1 MENIRVFEE
10 DGYIHFILRP
20 EELMRLRYSTEAKTP
35 FADFMD
41 RWLTQMK
48 TQVREN
54 TMDGY
59 RYAFEKHIKP
69 FFTARALILTMI
81 PIVNI
86 IMLFVW
92 AFSNG
97 TNPTKANWA
106 KAALILILVWIILGI
121 IFGGYFMRMFY
132 GNYPTY

>member
-1 MENIRVFEE
+1 MQEE
-10 DGYIHFILRP
+10 YKPAAI
-20 EELMRLRYSTEAKTP
+20 YSP
-35 FADFMD
+35 ISIGN
-41 RWLTQMK
+41 W
-48 TQVREN
+48 
-54 TMDGY
+54 
-59 RYAFEKHIKP
+59 IIS
-69 FFTARALILTMI
+69 LILTMI

-92 AFSNG
+92 A
-97 TNPTKANWA
+97 NPTKANWA

>member
-1 MENIRVFEE
+1 MQEE
-10 DGYIHFILRP
+10 YKPAAI
-20 EELMRLRYSTEAKTP
+20 YSP
-35 FADFMD
+35 ISIGN
-41 RWLTQMK
+41 W
-48 TQVREN
+48 
-54 TMDGY
+54 
-59 RYAFEKHIKP
+59 IIS
-69 FFTARALILTMI
+69 LILTMI

-121 IFGGYFMRMFY
+121 IFGGYIKKITARQTSSLNVFLVTTVTVVKI
-132 GNYPTY
+132 NL

>member
-1 MENIRVFEE
+1 MQEE
-10 DGYIHFILRP
+10 YKPAAI
-20 EELMRLRYSTEAKTP
+20 YSP
-35 FADFMD
+35 ISIGN
-41 RWLTQMK
+41 W
-48 TQVREN
+48 
-54 TMDGY
+54 
-59 RYAFEKHIKP
+59 IIS
-69 FFTARALILTMI
+69 LILTMI

-97 TNPTKANWA
+97 TNPTKANW
-106 KAALILILVWIILGI
+106 IILGI

>member
-1 MENIRVFEE
+1 MQEE
-10 DGYIHFILRP
+10 YKPAAI
-20 EELMRLRYSTEAKTP
+20 YSP
-35 FADFMD
+35 ISIGN
-41 RWLTQMK
+41 W
-48 TQVREN
+48 
-54 TMDGY
+54 
-59 RYAFEKHIKP
+59 IIS
-69 FFTARALILTMI
+69 LILTMI

-121 IFGGYFMRMFY
+121 IRHIKKITARQTSSLNVFLVTTVTVVKI
-132 GNYPTY
+132 NL

>member
-1 MENIRVFEE
+1 MQEE
-10 DGYIHFILRP
+10 YKPAAI
-20 EELMRLRYSTEAKTP
+20 YSP
-35 FADFMD
+35 ISIGN
-41 RWLTQMK
+41 W
-48 TQVREN
+48 
-54 TMDGY
+54 
-59 RYAFEKHIKP
+59 IIS
-69 FFTARALILTMI
+69 LILTMI

-97 TNPTKANWA
+97 TNPTKANWT

>member
-1 MENIRVFEE
+1 MQEE
-10 DGYIHFILRP
+10 YKPAAI
-20 EELMRLRYSTEAKTP
+20 YSP
-35 FADFMD
+35 ISIGN
-41 RWLTQMK
+41 W
-48 TQVREN
+48 
-54 TMDGY
+54 
-59 RYAFEKHIKP
+59 IIS
-69 FFTARALILTMI
+69 LILTMI

-92 AFSNG
+92 AFCNG

>member
-1 MENIRVFEE
+1 MQEE
-10 DGYIHFILRP
+10 YKPAAI
-20 EELMRLRYSTEAKTP
+20 YSP
-35 FADFMD
+35 ISIGN
-41 RWLTQMK
+41 W
-48 TQVREN
+48 
-54 TMDGY
+54 
-59 RYAFEKHIKP
+59 IIS
-69 FFTARALILTMI
+69 LILTMI

-121 IFGGYFMRMFY
+121 IFGGYFMRIIRHIKKITARQTSSLNVFLVTTVTVVKI
-132 GNYPTY
+132 NL